1 MCYNSICKRNYIMF
15 SIDSLNELQRK
26 IALDTEGAIL
36 VSAGAGSGK
45 TRLLTHRIVY
55 LIEEKDVNPN
65 NILAITF
72 TNKAT
77 NEMKERISQMTT
89 KSNVW
94 ISTFHAMCAK
104 ILRENIYH
112 LEGYNRYFSIY
123 DTSDRDKVLKRVAK
137 NLNLPDDFSKKLDYN
152 ISTAKNEGLR
162 PNEYGKKFSY
172 IKEIDDI
179 VRG

>member
-1 MCYNSICKRNYIMF
+1 MF
-15 SIDSLNELQRK
+15 SLDFLNPLQRQ
-26 IALDTEGAIL
+26 IAKDTDGAIL

-55 LIEEKDVNPN
+55 LIEEKGVMPE

-94 ISTFHAMCAK
+94 ISTFHSMCAR
-104 ILRENIYH
+104 ILRENISH
-112 LEGYNRYFSIY
+112 LDGYNRFFTIY
-123 DTSDRDKVLKRVAK
+123 DTSDKDKVLKRILKAEELEDDFKNKVQYNIANAK
-137 NLNLPDDFSKKLDYN
+137 NMGFLSWK
-152 ISTAKNEGLR
+152 ISTL
-162 PNEYGKKFSY
+162 
-172 IKEIDDI
+172 
-179 VRG
+179 